1 MACWLLL
8 LPGKLNI
15 TECQHSAQFCMP
27 QARRFTHASTTGPR
41 KRCCAPKVTCVVSLP
56 VHCALCVW
64 LQYEAKLQAKD
75 AENQELMTMCDQL
88 LQQQEARRS

>member
-1 MACWLLL
+1 
-8 LPGKLNI
+8 
-15 TECQHSAQFCMP
+15 
-27 QARRFTHASTTGPR
+27 
-41 KRCCAPKVTCVVSLP
+41 
-56 VHCALCVW
+56 VW